1 MSNSGKVCEAIS
13 LVRQMACG
21 KEKIDPFFVCKLFGI
36 VVIDTYKLDKEG
48 YFVCKNGY
56 KLIFVSSNVI
66 NQHRKE
72 FIVAHELG
80 HYLMHGNQL
89 YGCTNIGLVQNQ
101 QINTPMQEKEA
112 NEFASEL
119 LLPTEL
125 LKKQL
130 PLKQLSFDVVI
141 EIANIY
147 DVSVTMTAIKAIQ
160 NSKSEDEIL
169 LCYEEGILKWF
180 ASTNKNIKL
189 AQIPARCPMDL
200 DSNSNYGNV
209 TMFWDDIFVGSVQ
222 QEVFRTYGEQYLV
235 LLSGNE
241 WNESDSDGWY

>member
-1 MSNSGKVCEAIS
+1 M
-13 LVRQMACG
+13 
-21 KEKIDPFFVCKLFGI
+21 
-36 VVIDTYKLDKEG
+36 
-48 YFVCKNGY
+48 
-56 KLIFVSSNVI
+56 
-66 NQHRKE
+66 
-72 FIVAHELG
+72 
-80 HYLMHGNQL
+80 
-89 YGCTNIGLVQNQ
+89 
-101 QINTPMQEKEA
+101 
-112 NEFASEL
+112 

-222 QEVFRTYGEQYLV
+222 QEAFRTYGEQYLV